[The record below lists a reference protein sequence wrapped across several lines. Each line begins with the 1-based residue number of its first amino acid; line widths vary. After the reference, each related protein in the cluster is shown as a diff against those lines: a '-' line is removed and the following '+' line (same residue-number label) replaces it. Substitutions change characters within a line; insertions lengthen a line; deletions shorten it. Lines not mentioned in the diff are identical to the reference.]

1 MASRRE
7 FPQARVSKSHYF
19 LTLARG
25 ENMRCYAIRPWAL
38 YAGVGLFPLC
48 GILYFSA
55 SMVYIMRDD
64 VISAVYQR
72 QQLMQQAY
80 EDRLADMRAQVDR
93 VSSRQLLDQNSL
105 EGKMHELISRQAM
118 LETRSAV
125 VTQLAKS
132 VGSVGSAKPQR
143 HSALSAPLPPA
154 RPVTRTAQRDDDRL
168 PKEATSYAGSSV
180 ISAPAARALG
190 AVLSGRPK
198 PHAVQVLSDENNK
211 REKSRDKVSRLR
223 DPYVQSIA
231 TDSRLPV
238 ELRIGALAQS
248 LDVIE
253 AQQMQ
258 KVAYIETAA
267 RYRKVKLRKA
277 IAVTGLSPD
286 KLRAPKRR
294 NSATGGPFVPFKF
307 DPNGPAFERAVL
319 NLQKHLQEA
328 NRLQRIVNFIPVR
341 RPLPQSASMSSNYG
355 RRVDPFNGRI
365 ANHTGVDFREAY
377 GAAVRSTGAGR
388 VVNTGYHG
396 GYGKM
401 VEIDHG
407 NGITSRY
414 AHLSSINVN
423 QGQSVGVGSVIGKIG
438 STGRSTGPHLHYE
451 VRIHDNPVNP
461 IRFIRAGRALKPS

>member
-7 FPQARVSKSHYF
+7 FSQARVSKSHYF

-64 VISAVYQR
+64 VISAVNQR

-80 EDRLADMRAQVDR
+80 EDRLADMRAQVNR

-105 EGKMHELISRQAM
+105 EGKMYELISRQAM

-125 VTQLAKS
+125 VTQLARS
-132 VGSVGSAKPQR
+132 VGAIGSVKPQR
-143 HSALSAPLPPA
+143 HSKSSVPLPPA
-154 RPVTRTAQRDDDRL
+154 RPAALAARREDDRL
-168 PKEATSYAGSSV
+168 PTEALSYAGSSV
-180 ISAPAARALG
+180 ISSPAARALG
-190 AVLSGRPK
+190 AVISGRPK
-198 PHAVQVLSDENNK
+198 PHAVQVLSDQNK
-211 REKSRDKVSRLR
+211 REKTGDKVSRLR
-223 DPYVQSIA
+223 DPYIQSIA
-231 TDSRLPV
+231 TDARLPV

-253 AQQMQ
+253 AKQMQ

-267 RYRKVKLRKA
+267 RYREVKLRKA

-286 KLRAPKRR
+286 KLRAPDRR
-294 NSATGGPFVPFKF
+294 DSATGGPFVPFKF
-307 DPNGPAFERAVL
+307 DPEGPAFERAVL

-365 ANHTGVDFREAY
+365 ANHTGVDFRESY
-377 GAAVRSTGAGR
+377 GAPVRSTGAGR
-388 VVNTGYHG
+388 VVKTGYHG

-414 AHLSSINVN
+414 AHLSSISVN
-423 QGQSVGVGSVIGKIG
+423 QGQSVGVGTTIGKIG

-451 VRIHDNPVNP
+451 VRINDNPVNP
-461 IRFIRAGRALKPS
+461 LRFIRAGRTLKSS